1 MTDKPCILVVD
12 DDTRLR
18 RLLRR
23 YLTENGF
30 RVSEAPTADDS
41 EPLIACLQFD
51 LIIMDMMMPGT
62 TGIEMVQRLR
72 ENGNKTPILML
83 TAMGDVDH
91 RISGLEA
98 GSDDYLSKPFE
109 PKELILRINN
119 ILRRTNQTTANRKV
133 SFGNCLFDGKSGILT
148 RDGQPVPLTGLETEL
163 LRFLASHA
171 GQTVSRSDLMPLMDT
186 DNDRTVDVQMT
197 RLRKKIETDASHPVC
212 IQTVRGQGYRLIT
225 Q

>member
-1 MTDKPCILVVD
+1 MSHNSYILVVD

-23 YLTENGF
+23 YLTGNGF
-30 RVSEAPTADDS
+30 QVSEAPTADES
-41 EPLIACLQFD
+41 KPLIGCLQFD
-51 LIIMDMMMPGT
+51 LIIMDVMMPGT
-62 TGIEMVQRLR
+62 TGPEMVRWLR
-72 ENGNKTPILML
+72 EQGNNTPVLML

-98 GSDDYLSKPFE
+98 GADDYLSKPFE

-119 ILRRTNQTTANRKV
+119 ILRRTGKGTPTHKLV
-133 SFGNCLFDGKSGILT
+133 FGNCLFDSKTGILT
-148 RDGQPVPLTGLETEL
+148 RDGQTVPLTSLETEL
-163 LRFLASHA
+163 LRFLATRA
-171 GQTVSRSDLMPLMDT
+171 GQTVSRTDLMPLMDT

-212 IQTVRGQGYRLIT
+212 IQTIRGQGYRLIT